1 MALGIVELLSLRGLD
16 ADAKTKLVRHQHAR
30 YPVRELLQHG
40 WLELYQGYQSS
51 AIFHKTDQLV
61 AFAGLA
67 GTRARF
73 WGVFRKVTVR
83 PASAGPAPASCP
95 WSRQWRAECKHFYE
109 FERVDGFADLED
121 RVVID
126 WGKAGRAWHQRL
138 RDKPVLEIVSPGRRL
153 PAFEDYLEFSLT
165 YEELCDLF
173 EQPEAH
179 RDWQASL
186 SAVGGVYLILAEAS
200 GRLYVGSASGV
211 GGIWGRWGQYAR
223 SGHGGNRPLRQL
235 VKAQPRAYP
244 VGFRFSILQI
254 LPKTSARDEILTRE
268 AGFKEKLGSRAT
280 GLNHN

>member
-30 YPVRELLQHG
+30 YPVRELLRHG
-40 WLELYQGYQSS
+40 WLELYQGYQSR
-51 AIFHKTDQLV
+51 AIFHKIDQLV
-61 AFAGLA
+61 AFAGLG

-73 WGVFRKVTVR
+73 WGVFRKVAVR
-83 PASAGPAPASCP
+83 PASDGPAPASCP
-95 WSRQWRAECKHFYE
+95 WSRGWGAECGYFYE

-138 RDKPVLEIVSPGRRL
+138 RDKPVLEVLPPGRRL

-173 EQPEAH
+173 GQPEAH
-179 RDWQASL
+179 RDWHASL

-211 GGIWGRWGQYAR
+211 GGIWGRWGQYVR
-223 SGHGGNRPLRQL
+223 SGHGGNKHLRQL

-244 VGFRFSILQI
+244 AGFRFSILQI
-254 LPKTSARDEILTRE
+254 LPKTSARDDILARE
-268 AGFKEKLGSRAT
+268 ARFKEKLGSRAT
-280 GLNHN
+280 GLNLN